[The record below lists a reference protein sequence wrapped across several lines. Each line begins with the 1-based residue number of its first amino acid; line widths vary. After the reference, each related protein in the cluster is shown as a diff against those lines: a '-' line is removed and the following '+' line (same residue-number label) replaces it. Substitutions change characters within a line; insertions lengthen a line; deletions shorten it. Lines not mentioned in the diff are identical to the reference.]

1 MTLFDTK
8 LVGYFITLSVK
19 SIRSLKRYKA
29 GKGQH
34 ILPAHAFSMH
44 SGDAQLRSASITKR
58 KWTACQV
65 WIEGTDRNPLFSS
78 KCSQFQLKVTP
89 LRKANQLFFWGE
101 VKSLA
106 QKKDVVKIST
116 RDSLHSSVPRPFIS
130 QAPNV
135 MGKCSRPSL
144 PSPANWWLLLPSHL
158 LLHSHALHESYW
170 HSLKVWGGYEKEK
183 MGHNYIKWGTALTRW
198 IKKPH
203 TPTKK
208 NNQPRFLPLI
218 TKETMGDVIEL

>member
-89 LRKANQLFFWGE
+89 IRKANQLFFWGK

-130 QAPNV
+130 QAANM

-144 PSPANWWLLLPSHL
+144 PSPAIPSPAPFTRSSWVIL
-158 LLHSHALHESYW
+158 AQ
-170 HSLKVWGGYEKEK
+170 LKGLRRVWERKNGAQLYK
-183 MGHNYIKWGTALTRW
+183 MRNSTAQM
-198 IKKPH
+198 
-203 TPTKK
+203 
-208 NNQPRFLPLI
+208 N
-218 TKETMGDVIEL
+218 